1 MKSKEINKIITAAK
15 AQGKTIVAT
24 NGCFDIL
31 HRGHLEYLEQS
42 KALGDILVVGLN
54 SDSSVKKL
62 KGTSRPINSEE
73 DRARLLAGLKP
84 VDYVVIF
91 DDIDASNFLRSI
103 KPDIYTKGSDYQTK
117 SLPEY
122 NAIQEIG
129 AKIKLI
135 ALVEGQSS
143 SAIINKM
150 ND

>member
-1 MKSKEINKIITAAK
+1 MNEIIKKINAAK

-54 SDSSVKKL
+54 SDSSTKQL
-62 KGTSRPINSEE
+62 KGNSRPINNQE

-84 VDYVVIF
+84 VDYVIIF
-91 DDIDASNFLRSI
+91 DELDASEFLRKV
-103 KPDIYTKGSDYQTK
+103 KPNIYTKGADYQVE

-122 NAIQEIG
+122 PASQEIG
-129 AKIKLI
+129 AKIELI
-135 ALVEGQSS
+135 ALVEGKSS
-143 SAIINKM
+143 SAILEKING
-150 ND
+150 D